1 MNKRLRNS
9 LINGNVS
16 GLLFIYA
23 SSLNYKCRLSDAL
36 FFIKDDGATIKG
48 LSQNL
53 FSTNIITTQ
62 GTQTI
67 TNTPMVI
74 ATPVICTN
82 IIILLSSMIWSKFQK
97 KRTNTDETDQTEYI
111 EQL

>member
-9 LINGNVS
+9 LINGNIS

-23 SSLNYKCRLSDAL
+23 SSLTYRGRLSDAL
-36 FFIKDDGATIKG
+36 YYIKDDDATIKG

-53 FSTNIITTQ
+53 FSTNIITTR

-74 ATPVICTN
+74 AILVICIN

-97 KRTNTDETDQTEYI
+97 KRPNTVETKEFI